1 MFVNKTRVD
10 SSQCVNYLMTLVKH
24 ILAFGAT
31 RDNRNPTIPT
41 SQLGKSMLLKGQS

>member
-1 MFVNKTRVD
+1 
-10 SSQCVNYLMTLVKH
+10 MTLVKH

-41 SQLGKSMLLKGQS
+41 SQLGIHAAKRPILIGLELDLVSNM